1 MDHNFIVNAAFQ
13 LLNKDVQSQCLAS
26 FEIPVRLFTL
36 LLITSATSAS
46 LLAQSFQPQVKG
58 LDSKTINPEVKSLSG
73 ASTAPTTQGLN
84 QTIQPSVQ
92 GLAASQSG
100 QQGGSQIGSPSSA
113 DTQSAAGPA
122 SGGAA
127 SGGPALGGAASTGSP
142 STKTAT
148 SSGRSTEKFFTC
160 SRCGIEG
167 AQAQGYCLG
176 NFGMLLDSKQM
187 PLKHIR

>member
-58 LDSKTINPEVKSLSG
+58 LDSKTINPEVKGLSG

-113 DTQSAAGPA
+113 DSQSAAGSA
-122 SGGAA
+122 S
-127 SGGPALGGAASTGSP
+127 GGAASTGSA

>member
-1 MDHNFIVNAAFQ
+1 MVHNLIVNTTFQ
-13 LLNKDVQSQCLAS
+13 LLNRQMPSPCRAS
-26 FEIPVRLFTL
+26 FGTPVRLFIL
-36 LLITSATSAS
+36 VLITSAAPAS

-58 LDSKTINPEVKSLSG
+58 LDSKTINPEVKGLSG

-92 GLAASQSG
+92 GLAASQSS

-127 SGGPALGGAASTGSP
+127 SGGAASTGSP

>member
-1 MDHNFIVNAAFQ
+1 MGHNLIVNTAFQ
-13 LLNKDVQSQCLAS
+13 LLNREVLSPCRAS
-26 FEIPVRLFTL
+26 FRTPVRLFIL
-36 LLITSATSAS
+36 VLITSAAS
-46 LLAQSFQPQVKG
+46 GYLLAQSFQPQVKG
-58 LDSKTINPEVKSLSG
+58 LDSKTINPEVKGLSG

-92 GLAASQSG
+92 GLAASQSS

-127 SGGPALGGAASTGSP
+127 SGGAASTGSP